1 MSSHAIIVAEAGTG
15 PNPRAHW
22 PEEMQREFD
31 ENQENPCVGSVL
43 VSETD
48 LVRVWHFHLPVGTRY
63 TFHCHVLNYFWSCH
77 TPGIARGWFDDG
89 RIQDVH
95 HYPGQTMH
103 FTFAKGEKF
112 VHSVGNVGTTDL
124 LFTTVEFK
132 NSENDPLPVPKNV
145 LLTKPFWP

>member
-1 MSSHAIIVAEAGTG
+1 MTHAIIVERPSPG

-22 PEEMQREFD
+22 PVEMQEEFLR
-31 ENQENPCVGSVL
+31 NQEFACVGSTL

-48 LVRVWHFHLPVGTRY
+48 EVRVWHFHLPVGERY

-77 TPGIARGWFDDG
+77 SYGKARGWFDDG
-89 RIQDVH
+89 RIQDVE

-103 FTFAKGEKF
+103 FTFEKGERF
-112 VHSVGNVGTTDL
+112 VHSVGNVGDTDL

-132 NSENDPLPVPKNV
+132 IGSVNEPLPIPDSVRLKIPA
-145 LLTKPFWP
+145 